1 VDECKSL
8 AHGSVGFAYP
18 CETGDRAYGQA
29 TMSFKKPDVTDVSDI
44 DMKVSYACG
53 DIASDQP
60 RWTVTGSTSIG
71 IAVGSVTLNPL
82 KFSVFAFDGAGGGDG
97 DGEPQTEFT
106 GIISGVVDVDTG
118 STASPGAEVGFAFD
132 TRDKSWSATTGLG
145 FESDNINATLQM
157 QSSSGCSHKGTSGA
171 GALSVRFFGGSTAE
185 GTASV
190 LKRCGEYAAKDGAY
204 ALRAALSTAVMRV
217 TEGVSITL
225 FDVSV
230 SMDSEPSSAQQ
241 QDSLSMLSIDW
252 TGRMT
257 AGASLSAAG
266 SGSSSSSRSSSSSD
280 EGLMA
285 SLTLSA
291 NMTFAVASGEVK
303 FGTLALRG
311 DFAYACSNNALVL
324 SGSVNLAV
332 PCQPSNENETGTNM
346 VEGEVRVNV
355 RSGSV
360 VIAGAR
366 AALTYGC
373 GTGAVKV
380 FGSVAS
386 VAVGPVNLTGVKFN
400 FIFADARMSDFTGA
414 IAGTV
419 DVTSL
424 SVGGFVSSDGPAATT
439 TPESSV
445 TLSRTAA
452 DGFQVGKLIVN
463 LGIALRG
470 EVDGGGGG
478 SGESRNQ
485 SWALNGTLRF
495 VHPCGAGETISGA
508 VTLNAHVD
516 GSLVGRRRLTL
527 DIIKTRVESA
537 YGFSA

>member
-1 VDECKSL
+1 MDECKSL

-82 KFSVFAFDGAGGGDG
+82 KFSVFAFDGAGDG

-132 TRDKSWSATTGLG
+132 TRDKSWSASTGLG

-332 PCQPSNENETGTNM
+332 PCQPSNLQ
-346 VEGEVRVNV
+346 RLPPHQ
-355 RSGSV
+355 
-360 VIAGAR
+360 A
-366 AALTYGC
+366 
-373 GTGAVKV
+373 
-380 FGSVAS
+380 F
-386 VAVGPVNLTGVKFN
+386 F
-400 FIFADARMSDFTGA
+400 
-414 IAGTV
+414 
-419 DVTSL
+419 
-424 SVGGFVSSDGPAATT
+424 
-439 TPESSV
+439 
-445 TLSRTAA
+445 
-452 DGFQVGKLIVN
+452 
-463 LGIALRG
+463 
-470 EVDGGGGG
+470 
-478 SGESRNQ
+478 
-485 SWALNGTLRF
+485 
-495 VHPCGAGETISGA
+495 
-508 VTLNAHVD
+508 
-516 GSLVGRRRLTL
+516 RRQ
-527 DIIKTRVESA
+527 DW
-537 YGFSA
+537 